1 MYGSTS
7 PGLLFAMFSKAVRIS
22 AADLV
27 GSSDQ
32 VQAAMPAA
40 IGVAND
46 VPDHSAK
53 PEVLPWGLPGKSEPE

>member
-1 MYGSTS
+1 
-7 PGLLFAMFSKAVRIS
+7 MFSKAVRIS

-53 PEVLPWGLPGKSEPE
+53 PEVLP